1 MNTKAFILVNAMAFL
16 GRYAVE
22 AAYYPRFNTTLTNTT
37 ATCTSV
43 SLTTQN
49 GQGGAV
55 VLPVS
60 TPNAGVGFGSVVV
73 AEQTN
78 IVVATSTVT
87 AVAATTETLYVT
99 ITNSQANYIPPS
111 TPAGPACYAPVVT
124 YCGSEVTLSPSTTQ
138 ISVPW
143 TSCSGQSTWVGE
155 YTFEAVYTPTTYL
168 VENVVAGVT
177 VQATVEIPLTGTRPE
192 NTFVT
197 PASPSKAP
205 FSSRFPVGSYANSS
219 APATSPSGTALSPTP
234 TSTTSQVALVDDVGS
249 TTFTPPTSTYETVVV
264 YSASATQS
272 AAAGEPITIIIA
284 PNIVTAVNL
293 CEQFG
298 TSLNTELQQCVIQTN
313 QQTNIGTENG
323 GSQSNS
329 NSGIVVRDLEAGAVK
344 RSSVASHGLVA
355 VVVAPSTANIA
366 DLCARVGGKWDAQR
380 CFVPTSQ

>member
-1 MNTKAFILVNAMAFL
+1 MAFL

-22 AAYYPRFNTTLTNTT
+22 GAHYPRFNTTLTNTT
-37 ATCTSV
+37 TTCTSV

-55 VLPVS
+55 VLPDS

-87 AVAATTETLYVT
+87 AVAATTETHYVT
-99 ITNSQANYIPPS
+99 ITNNQAGYIPPS
-111 TPAGPACYAPVVT
+111 TPAGPAGPACYAPVVT

-138 ISVPW
+138 IYVPW
-143 TSCSGQSTWVGE
+143 TSCSSQSTWVGE

-177 VQATVEIPLTGTRPE
+177 VQATVEIPLTGMLLE

-205 FSSRFPVGSYANSS
+205 FSSRFPVGIYANSS
-219 APATSPSGTALSPTP
+219 APATSPSGTALSPTS
-234 TSTTSQVALVDDVGS
+234 TSITSQVVVVDDVDS

-264 YSASATQS
+264 YSASATES

-293 CEQFG
+293 VSPRATFG
-298 TSLNTELQQCVIQTN
+298 ASARQLTS
-313 QQTNIGTENG
+313 G
-323 GSQSNS
+323 
-329 NSGIVVRDLEAGAVK
+329 
-344 RSSVASHGLVA
+344 
-355 VVVAPSTANIA
+355 P
-366 DLCARVGGKWDAQR
+366 
-380 CFVPTSQ
+380 